1 MANVIIF
8 NMSVKVF
15 RKQGWW
21 LGELGDSGLTSFWP
35 NFVSS
40 PDSAISL
47 AGTHTT
53 KLTTD

>member
-21 LGELGDSGLTSFWP
+21 PGELGDSGLTGFWP
-35 NFVSS
+35 NFVNS
-40 PDSAISL
+40 PDNGISL
-47 AGTHTT
+47 AGTHTN
-53 KLTTD
+53 KLPTD